1 MSGTG
6 RLVVVGDAL
15 LDRDVDGAADRT
27 CPGAPALVLSEESS
41 LERPGGAGW
50 AALLAAGGDLEVVLV
65 AGVADDGAG
74 ARLHR
79 LLSAAGVTVVPLPVR
94 GPTAEKI
101 RLRAGGQVLLR
112 LDRGGD
118 GHVPGPPP
126 AAALAAVRSAS
137 AVLVSDYGRGATR
150 QPQLRAAL
158 AGTAA
163 PVIWDPHPRGAPA
176 VPGTRLVTPN
186 EPELTA
192 LTGRPAVPR
201 AERGRWLAAVAA
213 AAQQLRRRWR
223 TGAVAVTLARD
234 GALLCHAGST
244 PLVVPVAAPA
254 EGDGCGA
261 GDSFAAAAAGA
272 VARGALVSEAVEA
285 AVASASAYVAGGGP
299 AGVAGA
305 AGAGRS
311 AARAGT
317 AAAGAAGAG
326 GPAAAGAGDPGDV
339 VARVRERG
347 GTVVATGGCF
357 DLLHAGHVATLQA
370 ARAFGDCLV
379 VCVNSDRSVARLK
392 GPDRPLLPQEDR
404 VRLLSAL
411 RCVDAVVV
419 FDETT
424 PEAVLSRLRPDLWV
438 KGGDYADGTATE
450 PELPEAELLRTW
462 GGQAVVVPFLD
473 GRSTSDLIAAAR
485 SGRSRTGAGG
495 GSGPPEDY
503 SRARRGA

>member
-27 CPGAPALVLSEESS
+27 CPGAPALVLAEESS
-41 LERPGGAGW
+41 VERPGGAGL

-65 AGVADDGAG
+65 AGVADDAAG

-79 LLSAAGVTVVPLPVR
+79 LLSAGGVTVVPLPVR

-101 RLRAGGQVLLR
+101 RLRAGGQLLLR

-126 AAALAAVRSAS
+126 AAALEAIHAAS
-137 AVLVSDYGRGATR
+137 AVLVSDYGRGVTR

-163 PVIWDPHPRGAPA
+163 PVVWDPHPRGAPA

-186 EPELTA
+186 EPELAA

-201 AERGRWLAAVAA
+201 AERGRWLAAVAG

-244 PLVVPVAAPA
+244 PLVVPVPEPA

-272 VARGALVSEAVEA
+272 IARGALVSEAVEA
-285 AVASASAYVAGGGP
+285 AVASASAYVAAGGP
-299 AGVAGA
+299 ACLAGPPGAAGRAGGAAGAVGAGAGA
-305 AGAGRS
+305 AGGV
-311 AARAGT
+311 
-317 AAAGAAGAG
+317 
-326 GPAAAGAGDPGDV
+326 AGAGDPGEV

-370 ARAFGDCLV
+370 ARALGDCLV

-392 GPDRPLLPQEDR
+392 GPDRPLVPQEDR

-438 KGGDYADGTATE
+438 KGGDYADGTAAE
-450 PELPEAELLRTW
+450 SELPEAELLRTW